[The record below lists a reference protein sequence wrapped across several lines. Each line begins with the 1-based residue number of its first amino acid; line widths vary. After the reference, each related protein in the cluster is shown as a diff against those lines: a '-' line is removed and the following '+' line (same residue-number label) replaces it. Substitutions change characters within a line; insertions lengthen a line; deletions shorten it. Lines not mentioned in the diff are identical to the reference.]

1 MIRGQSRLS
10 NLARIFPLCAC
21 LAMLVLPAQAQGTTP
36 AQAAAQGP
44 AADPAGTSTGTA
56 KDVPLKDPDR
66 GC

>member
-1 MIRGQSRLS
+1 
-10 NLARIFPLCAC
+10 
-21 LAMLVLPAQAQGTTP
+21 MLVLPAQAQGTTP